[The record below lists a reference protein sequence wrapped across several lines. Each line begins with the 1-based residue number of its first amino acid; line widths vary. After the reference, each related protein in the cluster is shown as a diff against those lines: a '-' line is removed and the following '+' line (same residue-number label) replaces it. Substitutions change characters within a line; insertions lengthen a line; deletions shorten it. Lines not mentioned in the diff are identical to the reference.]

1 MATDPLPS
9 VNADK
14 IRWPT
19 FSVVRRGFDQQEVL
33 DYSAQVGDMVQA
45 LDDEIRRLG
54 LEADDAADRH
64 SWRGDIPAGTPPDLT
79 APGGVD
85 GGWLPP
91 AAPAADGEAIRR
103 PKFSV
108 VRGGFDRREVQVY
121 TDEVA
126 DLVKSLSAEVQQ
138 LRLQRGP
145 ADRTEADRTEPIAI
159 PVDAGPDDGDSG
171 WSADADEPAEAR
183 ALAQEQP
190 DDGAPDREMPDVGA
204 DLLADDEDPYRG
216 LSTHVA
222 EVLKAMDRD
231 VEERLREAETE
242 AERRLREAETEA
254 ERRVA
259 ESEAQAARVLA
270 EAEAQAARV
279 LAEAE
284 THAEGLRRQAGIEAE
299 NNVRQMAAAA
309 HDVVDGAR
317 SEADRLLNDARAAA
331 EEAKI
336 TAVKTMEQADAMGAV
351 VARRRDSV
359 LEALTAIRERVE
371 TMIDELG
378 HDTAIEQEGLIRL
391 NDDDSGNGSGREEA
405 ERDMSLERLPQMPGP
420 A

>member
-254 ERRVA
+254 ERRLA

>member
-45 LDDEIRRLG
+45 LDDEIRRLR

-254 ERRVA
+254 ERRLA

-270 EAEAQAARV
+270 ESEAQAARV

>member
-1 MATDPLPS
+1 
-9 VNADK
+9 
-14 IRWPT
+14 
-19 FSVVRRGFDQQEVL
+19 VVRRGFDQQEVL

-64 SWRGDIPAGTPPDLT
+64 SWRGDIPAGPPPDLT

-259 ESEAQAARVLA
+259 EAEAQAARVLA

>member
-45 LDDEIRRLG
+45 LDDEIRRLR

-254 ERRVA
+254 ERRLA
-259 ESEAQAARVLA
+259 ESDAQAARVLA

>member
-45 LDDEIRRLG
+45 LDDEIRRLR

-231 VEERLREAETE
+231 VEERLRTADTEAERRLREAETE

-254 ERRVA
+254 ERRLA
-259 ESEAQAARVLA
+259 ES
-270 EAEAQAARV
+270 EAQAARV

>member
-1 MATDPLPS
+1 MASDPLPS
-9 VNADK
+9 VNAEK

-45 LDDEIRRLG
+45 LDDEIRRLR

-64 SWRGDIPAGTPPDLT
+64 SWRGDASAGPPPDLT
-79 APGGVD
+79 APGVD

-126 DLVKSLSAEVQQ
+126 DLVQSLSAEVQQ

-159 PVDAGPDDGDSG
+159 PVDAGPADGDSG

-190 DDGAPDREMPDVGA
+190 DDGAPDREMPDVGD
-204 DLLADDEDPYRG
+204 DLLAHDEDPYRA

-231 VEERLREAETE
+231 VEERLRTAETE

-254 ERRVA
+254 ERRLA
-259 ESEAQAARVLA
+259 ES
-270 EAEAQAARV
+270 EAQAARV

-299 NNVRQMAAAA
+299 NNVRQAAAAA

-317 SEADRLLNDARAAA
+317 SEADRLLNDARSAA

-336 TAVKTMEQADAMGAV
+336 TAAKTVEQADAMGAV

-378 HDTAIEQEGLIRL
+378 HDTAIEQERLIRL
-391 NDDDSGNGSGREEA
+391 DDDDSGNGSGREEA

>member
-45 LDDEIRRLG
+45 LDDEIRRLR
-54 LEADDAADRH
+54 LEADDAA
-64 SWRGDIPAGTPPDLT
+64 GPPPDLT

-254 ERRVA
+254 ERRLA
-259 ESEAQAARVLA
+259 ES
-270 EAEAQAARV
+270 EAQAARV

>member
-54 LEADDAADRH
+54 LEADDAA
-64 SWRGDIPAGTPPDLT
+64 GPPPDLT

-231 VEERLREAETE
+231 VEERLRAAETEAERRLREAETE

-254 ERRVA
+254 ERRLA
-259 ESEAQAARVLA
+259 ES
-270 EAEAQAARV
+270 EAQAARV

>member
-54 LEADDAADRH
+54 LEADDA
-64 SWRGDIPAGTPPDLT
+64 AGTPPDLT

-254 ERRVA
+254 ERRLA
-259 ESEAQAARVLA
+259 ES
-270 EAEAQAARV
+270 EAQAARV

>member
-54 LEADDAADRH
+54 LEADDAA
-64 SWRGDIPAGTPPDLT
+64 GPPPDLT

-254 ERRVA
+254 ERRLA
-259 ESEAQAARVLA
+259 ES
-270 EAEAQAARV
+270 EAQAARV